1 MINTTITSE
10 ELKKYIQSQISH
22 FIPDRI
28 DVMESLKIEDIGKA
42 LDKCEICFS
51 HIKNS
56 AYSDENGNTFFSYL
70 HADQY
75 ATFLVILACN
85 IWKER
90 QDKNVCDR
98 IMYLNR
104 VLHSFMMSYKCH
116 LPDIFMLGHP
126 VGSVI
131 GNAEYSDYLYISQ
144 NCTIN
149 TGTVDENGNCTPKI
163 GKYFAMGAGAV
174 LVGDKPI
181 GDNCSIGAGAMLYNT
196 ALEDNSIVINNCGSM
211 EIRKSKGISLAQK
224 LFR

>member
-28 DVMESLKIEDIGKA
+28 DVMGSLKIEDIRTA

-56 AYSDENGNTFFSYL
+56 AYSDEKGNTFFSYL

-75 ATFLVILACN
+75 ATLLAILSCD

-90 QDKNVCDR
+90 QDKKICDR

-116 LPDIFMLGHP
+116 IPNIIWLAHP

-149 TGTVDENGNCTPKI
+149 TGVPSEDGSCTPKI

-174 LVGDKPI
+174 VI
-181 GDNCSIGAGAMLYNT
+181 GNQSIGNNCSIGAGAMLYNQN
-196 ALEDNSIVINNCGSM
+196 LDDNSIVINNLGNM
-211 EIRKSKGISLAQK
+211 EIRKNKGDSFAAK
-224 LFR
+224 MFK

>member
-28 DVMESLKIEDIGKA
+28 DVMGSLKIEDIRTA

-56 AYSDENGNTFFSYL
+56 AYSDEKSNTFFSYL

-75 ATFLVILACN
+75 ATLLVILACN

-90 QDKNVCDR
+90 QDKNICDR

-116 LPDIFMLGHP
+116 LPDIFWLAHP
-126 VGSVI
+126 IGAVI

-149 TGTVDENGNCTPKI
+149 TGPMAEDGSYTPKI
-163 GKYFAMGAGAV
+163 GKYFAMGAGAI

-181 GDNCSIGAGAMLYNT
+181 GDNCSIGAGAMIYNQE
-196 ALEDNSIVINNCGSM
+196 LEDNSIVINNHGIM
-211 EIRKSKGISLAQK
+211 EVHKNMQKCFAQK

>member
-1 MINTTITSE
+1 METELNPLELQSYIGTQIEHFMPDGLYKSGMLTIRDIE
-10 ELKKYIQSQISH
+10 VALQK
-22 FIPDRI
+22 I
-28 DVMESLKIEDIGKA
+28 DK
-42 LDKCEICFS
+42 CFS
-51 HIKNS
+51 HIRNS
-56 AYSDENGNTFFSYL
+56 AYSDDAGNTFFSHL

-75 ATFLVILACN
+75 ATLLVILACD

-90 QDKNVCDR
+90 QDKIVCDR

-149 TGTVDENGNCTPKI
+149 TGDRDADGSYTPKI

-174 LVGDKPI
+174 LVGNKPI
-181 GDNCSIGAGAMLYNT
+181 GDNCSIGAGAMLYDT
-196 ALEDNSIVINNCGSM
+196 ALEDNSIVINNCGKM
-211 EIRKSKGISLAQK
+211 EIRKNRKSSLAAK
-224 LFR
+224 LFK